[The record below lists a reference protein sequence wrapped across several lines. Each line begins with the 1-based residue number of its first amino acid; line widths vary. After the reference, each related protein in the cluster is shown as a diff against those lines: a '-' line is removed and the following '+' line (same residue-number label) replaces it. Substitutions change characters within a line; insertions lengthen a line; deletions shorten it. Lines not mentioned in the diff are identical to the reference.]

1 MTAHC
6 RPLLGCWKLGSVSWV
21 TEASF
26 EEELVTN
33 MTYADQMHEAR
44 FLWGAADADAARCG
58 AEQMVAFWGI

>member
-1 MTAHC
+1 MCNIQNFNREHDMTLPPIAA
-6 RPLLGCWKLGSVSWV
+6 PYWILMSVSSV

-44 FLWGAADADAARCG
+44 
-58 AEQMVAFWGI
+58 